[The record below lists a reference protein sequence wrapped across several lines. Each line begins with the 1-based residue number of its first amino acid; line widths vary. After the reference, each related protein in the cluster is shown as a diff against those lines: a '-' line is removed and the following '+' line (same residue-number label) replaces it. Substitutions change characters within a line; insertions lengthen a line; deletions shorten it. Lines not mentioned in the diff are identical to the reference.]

1 MKRRVVVT
9 ATEDAE
15 RSAMYRREFES
26 KLTSD
31 HIERVA
37 DELAE
42 LLENASKL
50 ENLNDYLDEYDL
62 DHIGSAV
69 DALYDFAEARA
80 HE

>member
-1 MKRRVVVT
+1 MSLM
-9 ATEDAE
+9 A
-15 RSAMYRREFES
+15 RREFERT
-26 KLTSD
+26 LTPE
-31 HIERVA
+31 HIEKVA

-42 LLENASKL
+42 LLKNASKL
-50 ENLNDYLDEYDL
+50 DNLSDYLDEYDL

>member
-1 MKRRVVVT
+1 MKRRLVVT
-9 ATEDAE
+9 ANEDAE
-15 RSAMYRREFES
+15 RSAKYQKEFES
-26 KLTSD
+26 KLTSE
-31 HIERVA
+31 HIESIA

-50 ENLNDYLDEYDL
+50 ENLSDYLDEYDL

-80 HE
+80 YE